1 MTKRMNDTQQR
12 KKQILEAARKIFM
25 QKGFYN
31 ASIDDVAAE
40 VGVVRGTVL
49 HYYKSKKELMEAVL
63 ESTGEDLIPIITQ
76 ITKEHSMSAKERI
89 LLLIEACNRQFLN
102 VKPQLIQY
110 GMGQEGEEFRY
121 LMDQMRIKAFYKVCE
136 LLEEILE
143 DGCREGTFQI
153 EDTRARACVVTFA
166 VFGITGAR
174 LDADRIVKE
183 MEHIINVLIFSK
195 Y

>member
-76 ITKEHSMSAKERI
+76 ITKEHSMPAKVFLLCYIIIHKDKMTNTASHNKQMEYFMGAERFV
-89 LLLIEACNRQFLN
+89 Q
-102 VKPQLIQY
+102 
-110 GMGQEGEEFRY
+110 
-121 LMDQMRIKAFYKVCE
+121 
-136 LLEEILE
+136 
-143 DGCREGTFQI
+143 
-153 EDTRARACVVTFA
+153 
-166 VFGITGAR
+166 
-174 LDADRIVKE
+174 
-183 MEHIINVLIFSK
+183 
-195 Y
+195 

>member
-49 HYYKSKKELMEAVL
+49 HYYKSKKELMEAVF

-76 ITKEHSMSAKERI
+76 ITKEHSMPAKERI
-89 LLLIEACNRQFLN
+89 LLLIEACSRQFIN

-121 LMDQMRIKAFYKVCE
+121 LM
-136 LLEEILE
+136 EILE

-153 EDTRARACVVTFA
+153 EDTRARACAVTFA